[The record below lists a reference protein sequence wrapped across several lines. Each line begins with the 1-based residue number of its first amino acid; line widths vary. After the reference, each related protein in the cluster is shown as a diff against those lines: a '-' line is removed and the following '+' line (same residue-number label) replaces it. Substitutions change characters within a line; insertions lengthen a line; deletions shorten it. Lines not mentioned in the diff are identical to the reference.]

1 LEGFAMRQTIVFIAA
16 ACAALAACTPE
27 PESPTAESPPAASTA
42 PPPAAPAALPAQSTT
57 DIITAERGGFI
68 PEGIEYDEDN
78 GRFLTGSLAE
88 GTIFV
93 IERDGRVVPFIRDA
107 DLVSSVGIE
116 VDEDRDRLLVANS
129 DRAVFGDQNAT
140 GHAKLGV
147 YNLMTGERLAMVDV
161 GATVGAPARYFAND
175 VTVDGEGNAYVTDTF
190 ANAIYRVTPAYE
202 PSILHRFTDL
212 PQGVQLNGIVH
223 HSGGYLL
230 VVAGDRIYKVP
241 VANPA
246 GTTQVN
252 VSEPVDG
259 QDGIVL
265 TADGRLVVT
274 SNSATEPR
282 LVVFRSDDNWASAQR
297 AGVAVL
303 NGQATTAAI
312 VGDEIWAVHPH
323 FGDAE
328 APTIERGIFR

>member
-1 LEGFAMRQTIVFIAA
+1 MRQTIAFFAA
-16 ACAALAACTPE
+16 ACAALAACSPE
-27 PESPTAESPPAASTA
+27 PESPTAESPPPS
-42 PPPAAPAALPAQSTT
+42 PPAAPAPPAAPPAVASS
-57 DIITAERGGFI
+57 DVITVERGGFI

-107 DLVSSVGIE
+107 ELVSSVGIE
-116 VDEDRDRLLVANS
+116 VDEERDRLLVANS

-147 YNLMTGERLAMVDV
+147 YHLMTGERLAMVDV
-161 GATVGAPARYFAND
+161 GATVAAPARHFAND

-202 PSILHRFTDL
+202 PSVLHRFTDL

-252 VSEPVDG
+252 VSEPVGG

-265 TADGRLVVT
+265 TADGRLVAT

-282 LVVFRSDDNWASAQR
+282 LVAFRSNDNWASAER

-303 NGQATTAAI
+303 NGQATTAAV
-312 VGDEIWAVHPH
+312 VGDDIWAVHPP

-328 APTIERGIFR
+328 PPTIERGVFR